1 MNFLA
6 NPIDEWLL
14 EVRMGWGGVGK
25 LGVTTDEDIS
35 FWSYGN
41 VSNVVV

>member
-6 NPIDEWLL
+6 NPIDEWLPG
-14 EVRMGWGGVGK
+14 EIRSDYRWRQ
-25 LGVTTDEDIS
+25 IS

-41 VSNVVV
+41 VSDVGI

>member
-14 EVRMGWGGVGK
+14 EVRMGWGGEIGS
-25 LGVTTDEDIS
+25 DYRRRQIS

>member
-14 EVRMGWGGVGK
+14 GAGVGWGGEIRS
-25 LGVTTDEDIS
+25 DYRWRQIS

-41 VSNVVV
+41 VSDVGI